1 VRGPLLAA
9 AVLGCSASG
18 CSVGEGDGFVH
29 SDVLFVNECYR
40 GEFNLQPD
48 FFGANPYDDTLT
60 IRIQRGQQEIQVSDG
75 LTLLVNQ
82 LSYARMHLGEALSVG
97 LPVGVAPLGYPLPAT
112 PMPPDASLSLYLNS
126 SCRSQNSVL
135 TAYRGTVTFNQ
146 LFSGNLNEENAVNRV
161 TQGTFDVWVVDTHDA
176 VPRDSSDG
184 GPAYDFPEER
194 SSEITGAF
202 NFVFHRGTPAQPFP

>member
-1 VRGPLLAA
+1 MRALLLAA
-9 AVLGCSASG
+9 AFGCWVSG

-75 LTLLVNQ
+75 LTLLVNK
-82 LSYARMHLGEALSVG
+82 LSYARMHLGEELSVG

-112 PMPPDASLSLYLNS
+112 PMPPDTSLTLYLNS
-126 SCRSQNSVL
+126 SCRGQNSVL
-135 TAYRGTVTFNQ
+135 TAYSGSVIFTQ

-161 TQGTFDVWVVDTHDA
+161 TQGTFRVSVVDTHDA
-176 VPRDSSDG
+176 LPRDSSDG
-184 GPAYDFPEER
+184 GPAYEFPADR
-194 SSEITGAF
+194 SSEITGGF

>member
-1 VRGPLLAA
+1 MRGLLAA
-9 AVLGCSASG
+9 ALGCWVSG
-18 CSVGEGDGFVH
+18 CSVGEGEGFVH

-82 LSYARMHLGEALSVG
+82 LSYARMHLGEPLDVG
-97 LPVGVAPLGYPLPAT
+97 LPVGVAPLGYPLPSS
-112 PMPPDASLSLYLNS
+112 PMPPAASLSLYLNS

-135 TAYRGTVTFNQ
+135 TAYRGSVIFNQ

-161 TQGTFDVWVVDTHDA
+161 TQGTFSVTVVDTHDA
-176 VPRDSSDG
+176 VPRDASDG
-184 GPAYDFPEER
+184 GPAYEFPEAR
-194 SSEITGAF
+194 SSEITGGF